1 MVSCGVDHGVGTH
14 VLLGLDTHSRETMVV
29 LCKFLLKAL
38 HTWTYTTNWQCYPP
52 KGPRLY
58 TPLSFSLDPTGLTPT
73 TLFGLTADSR
83 SDLDSGLHP
92 SLALTDKLLG

>member
-1 MVSCGVDHGVGTH
+1 MQVFIGGLTH
-14 VLLGLDTHSRETMVV
+14 LDLHYQLVV
-29 LCKFLLKAL
+29 LSPDGAQAL